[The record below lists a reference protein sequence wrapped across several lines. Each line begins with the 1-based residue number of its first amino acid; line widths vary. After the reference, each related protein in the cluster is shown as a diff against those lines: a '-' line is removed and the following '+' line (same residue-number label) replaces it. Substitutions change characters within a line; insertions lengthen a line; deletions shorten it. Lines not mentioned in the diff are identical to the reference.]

1 MMTTI
6 AFICVLFISS
16 ISIHGILCHKI
27 RKTNFLNNRVL
38 LFSISLLS
46 ILPLIIVGDILNLIF
61 INIEIKKSNFDDIEN
76 KDIKKILKKYSLFSL
91 WPKIVIFVYTII
103 IIFSTVFSNLD
114 IPNTP
119 ENLIVL
125 ISFYVFVVFYG
136 VSIPGYFIISLVSGI
151 LLFKEIKLLDK
162 SYENKSILLLLSI
175 LSIFSISLNLII
187 ILTFVIMKD
196 NLFKKNEEFE
206 FGTTRNLRIIKR
218 SSFLSMMPLILVF
231 FTTILYTVFM
241 LIILWLLPIKS
252 QSPLLIFF
260 SLIYSIFTLFNCFI

>member
-1 MMTTI
+1 MNDNIVGLKYIKKFSIASLTLSIVTSIVLLFFTIFFTVIIPNDNINLNYNGRDLTLIIMMTTI

-187 ILTFVIMKD
+187 MLTFVIMKD
-196 NLFKKNEEFE
+196 NLFKKKWGIWIWN
-206 FGTTRNLRIIKR
+206 
-218 SSFLSMMPLILVF
+218 
-231 FTTILYTVFM
+231 Y
-241 LIILWLLPIKS
+241 
-252 QSPLLIFF
+252 
-260 SLIYSIFTLFNCFI
+260 